1 MVMSSR
7 SIRYLQAV
15 NEALHE
21 AMGADDDVL
30 ILGEDIRGAMRG
42 ETRGLF
48 ERFGGDRVVDT
59 PISEAGFTGMATGA
73 ALDGR
78 RVVVEYQINSLPYLA
93 FDQIYNGA
101 QKLRYMMGG
110 QGRIAVKYLVIA
122 SGAGNGVAGQH
133 SDNNYPLLVH
143 GGIKAILPST
153 PRDAKGLTLAAIF
166 DDDPVALY
174 FPAPLLGVKGD
185 VPEGWYTVPLGVG
198 EIKRSGRDVT
208 VAATGWLVREAL
220 GVAEVLA
227 KEGIDVEV
235 YDPRSL
241 LPFDRD
247 TLAASV
253 RKTGRLV
260 IADDSNRTCGFAA
273 EISAFAAQELY
284 GALRA
289 PVIRITRADVTVP
302 YSPPLERH
310 VLPNAERITAAV
322 RSVAEFTPGHAGAG
336 AVA

>member
-1 MVMSSR
+1 MSTR

-21 AMGADDDVL
+21 AMAADDDVV

-48 ERFGGDRVVDT
+48 ARFGGDRVLDT

-73 ALDGR
+73 ALDGL
-78 RVVVEYQINSLPYLA
+78 RVIVEYQINSLPYLA

-110 QGRIAVKYLVIA
+110 QGRIPVKYLVIA

-153 PRDAKGLTLAAIF
+153 PYDAKGLTLAAIQ

-174 FPAPLLGVKGD
+174 YPSTLLGVKGE
-185 VPEGWYTVPLGVG
+185 VPEGAYTVPLGVG
-198 EIKRSGRDVT
+198 EIKRSGSDVT
-208 VAATGWLVREAL
+208 IAATGWLVREAL
-220 GVAEVLA
+220 VVAEQLA
-227 KEGIDVEV
+227 GEGIDVEV
-235 YDPRSL
+235 FDPRSL
-241 LPFDRD
+241 LPFDRE

-260 IADDSNRTCGFAA
+260 VADDSNRTCGFAA
-273 EISAFAAQELY
+273 EIAAFAAQELFDV
-284 GALRA
+284 LRA
-289 PVIRITRADVTVP
+289 PIHRVTRADVTVP

-310 VLPNAERITAAV
+310 VLPNAERVAAAV
-322 RSVAEFTPGHAGAG
+322 RAVVAYAQGE
-336 AVA
+336 AVGGVA